1 MRFRVGVG
9 ANNWVVYYL
18 LLLFVACYG
27 DDRSHLKIR
36 ITDEAVGRFQAGIK
50 LATVSR
56 GVDELESDSLI
67 KLRQLIEK
75 SQHVLNFSHNL
86 LCFNVVFH
94 SKHIVEMRN

>member
-1 MRFRVGVG
+1 MVDLGT
-9 ANNWVVYYL
+9 NNFVVFCL

-27 DDRSHLKIR
+27 DDKSHLKIR
-36 ITDEAVGRFQAGIK
+36 MTDEAVGRFQAGIK

-56 GVDELESDSLI
+56 GVDELESDSFI

-75 SQHVLNFSHNL
+75 SKSVFILDTIC
-86 LCFNVVFH
+86 CFNIVFD